1 LLKLSIVS
9 RIRDLLVRKF
19 LASIEKKMLVEVR
32 NSLSLEGFPLKGLG
46 RRALMRG
53 S

>member
-1 LLKLSIVS
+1 VFVVVVDIFLRVGL
-9 RIRDLLVRKF
+9 DLFSGLVK
-19 LASIEKKMLVEVR
+19 VR

-53 S
+53 G